1 MHSEQTPPSPVSEI
15 SVWQVFVIFLR
26 LGMTSFGGPVA
37 HLGFFRE
44 EFVARRKWLSD
55 HQYADL
61 VALCQFLPGPASSQV
76 GLALGMSQRGYRGA
90 MAAWLGFTMPS
101 ALFLIAAAYGLAQA
115 DVLPAGLLSGLK
127 IAAVAVVAQAVW
139 SMAPN
144 LCPDRPRQLIMLL
157 AAAIVLM
164 FPSAVV
170 QLGTLLL
177 AALAGF
183 MLPQAQVPQASQT
196 ADKHTT
202 ATGSSRP
209 AQARWSLG
217 LLIVFFASFAL
228 LPLVANVTG
237 LAWLNLADIFY
248 RTGALVFGGGHV
260 VLPLLQTELVPTG
273 WISEDLFL
281 AGYGLTQAVP
291 GPLFTFSA
299 FIGAAADQPYPG
311 WVAAMIC
318 LLAIFLPS
326 FLLVGG
332 ILPYWEKLRQ
342 LQWVRQILL
351 GVNAAVVG
359 LLLAALYQP
368 VWTSAINGQSSFVML
383 LLACAALFVV
393 RLRVW
398 LVVIVM
404 AGAGAIFLG

>member
-1 MHSEQTPPSPVSEI
+1 MDQSHNPPSCTDST
-15 SVWQVFVIFLR
+15 WQVFLIFLR
-26 LGMTSFGGPVA
+26 LGLTSFGGPVA

-44 EFVARRKWLSD
+44 EFVARRKWMSD

-101 ALFLIAAAYGLAQA
+101 AIFLVAAAYGFAQA
-115 DVLPAGLLSGLK
+115 DSLSSGLLSGLK

-164 FPSAVV
+164 LPIPAV
-170 QLGTLLL
+170 QLGVLLL
-177 AALAGF
+177 AAGAGFLLPAAQIPAPAEQGQVKGSWATRKGARLSAILLALFVLIFF
-183 MLPQAQVPQASQT
+183 MLPV
-196 ADKHTT
+196 
-202 ATGSSRP
+202 
-209 AQARWSLG
+209 
-217 LLIVFFASFAL
+217 
-228 LPLVANVTG
+228 VANATG

-299 FIGAAADQPYPG
+299 FVGAAANQPYPG
-311 WVAAMIC
+311 WLAALVC

-368 VWTSAINGQSSFVML
+368 VWTSAISGQPSFVLL
-383 LLACAALFVV
+383 LLAFAALFVL
-393 RLRVW
+393 RLPVW
-398 LVVIVM
+398 LVVIAM
-404 AGAGAIFLG
+404 AGAGAVFLG

>member
-1 MHSEQTPPSPVSEI
+1 MSQRHHTSRVSEV
-15 SVWQVFVIFLR
+15 SVWQVFLIFLR
-26 LGMTSFGGPVA
+26 LGLTSFGGPVA

-44 EFVARRKWLSD
+44 EFVARRKWMSD

-90 MAAWLGFTMPS
+90 LAAWLGFTMPS
-101 ALFLIAAAYGLAQA
+101 ALFLIAAAYGLTQA
-115 DVLPAGLLSGLK
+115 EALPPGLLSGLK

-157 AAAIVLM
+157 VAAIVLL
-164 FPSAVV
+164 FPSALV

-177 AALAGF
+177 AAVAGF
-183 MLPQAQVPQASQT
+183 LLPPAEAPEPAAEAAEAETGTAS
-196 ADKHTT
+196 K
-202 ATGSSRP
+202 R
-209 AQARWSLG
+209 ARWALG
-217 LLIVFFASFAL
+217 LLMAFAGIFVI
-228 LPLVANVTG
+228 LPLLASTTG
-237 LAWLNLADIFY
+237 AAWLNLADTFY

-260 VLPLLQTELVPTG
+260 VLPLLQSELVPTG

-299 FIGAAADQPYPG
+299 FVGAAADQPYPG
-311 WVAAMIC
+311 WIAAMVC

-332 ILPYWEKLRQ
+332 ILPYWERLRQ
-342 LQWVRQILL
+342 LQWVRQVLL

-368 VWTSAINGQSSFVML
+368 VWTSAISGQASFVML
-383 LLACAALFVV
+383 LLACAALFVL
-393 RLRVW
+393 RLPVW
-398 LVVIVM
+398 LVVIIM
-404 AGAGAIFLG
+404 AGAGAVLLG

>member
-1 MHSEQTPPSPVSEI
+1 MTNSQNQPSLTPGG
-15 SVWQVFVIFLR
+15 SVWQIFLIFLK
-26 LGMTSFGGPVA
+26 LGLTSFGGPVA

-44 EFVARRKWLSD
+44 EFVARRQWMSD

-115 DVLPAGLLSGLK
+115 DSLPPGLLSGLK

-157 AAAIVLM
+157 AAAVVLL
-164 FPSAVV
+164 FPVPAV
-170 QLGTLLL
+170 QLGTLVL

-183 MLPQAQVPQASQT
+183 LLP
-196 ADKHTT
+196 
-202 ATGSSRP
+202 P
-209 AQARWSLG
+209 AQAPAHEQQHEKMTSRPSRTLPAVLLASL
-217 LLIVFFASFAL
+217 LVIFFG
-228 LPLVANVTG
+228 LPLLANATG

-260 VLPLLQTELVPTG
+260 VLPLLQTELVPSG

-299 FIGAAADQPYPG
+299 FVGAAADQPYPG
-311 WVAAMIC
+311 WLSAMIC

-332 ILPYWEKLRQ
+332 ILPYWDKLRQ

-368 VWTSAINGQSSFVML
+368 VWTSAIYDRGAFVLL
-383 LLACAALFVV
+383 LLACAALFVL
-393 RLRVW
+393 RLPVW
-398 LVVIVM
+398 LVVIAM
-404 AGAGAIFLG
+404 AGAGAVFLG

>member
-1 MHSEQTPPSPVSEI
+1 MEQNQNPPSSRE
-15 SVWQVFVIFLR
+15 SVWQVFLVFLR
-26 LGMTSFGGPVA
+26 LGLTSFGGPVA

-44 EFVARRKWLSD
+44 EFVARRKWMSD

-101 ALFLIAAAYGLAQA
+101 ALFLVAAAYGLAQA
-115 DVLPAGLLSGLK
+115 DSLPPGLLSGLK
-127 IAAVAVVAQAVW
+127 VAAVAVVAQAVW

-164 FPSAVV
+164 FPIPVV

-177 AALAGF
+177 AAGAGF
-183 MLPQAQVPQASQT
+183 LLPAAEVPEKRQNQPV
-196 ADKHTT
+196 
-202 ATGSSRP
+202 GSKTV
-209 AQARWSLG
+209 SLPG
-217 LLIVFFASFAL
+217 VLLVVLISVFFL
-228 LPLVANVTG
+228 LPIIANITG
-237 LAWLNLADIFY
+237 YAWLNLADVFY

-260 VLPLLQTELVPTG
+260 VLPLLQAELVPTG
-273 WISEDLFL
+273 LIDEDLFL

-299 FIGAAADQPYPG
+299 FVGAAANHPYPG
-311 WVAAMIC
+311 WLAALVC
-318 LLAIFLPS
+318 LVAIFLPS

-368 VWTSAINGQSSFVML
+368 VWTSAISGQPSFVLL
-383 LLACAALFVV
+383 LLACAALFVL
-393 RLRVW
+393 RLPVW
-398 LVVIVM
+398 LVVIAM
-404 AGAGAIFLG
+404 AGAGAFFLG

>member
-1 MHSEQTPPSPVSEI
+1 MSQRHHTSRVSEV
-15 SVWQVFVIFLR
+15 SVWQVFLIFLR
-26 LGMTSFGGPVA
+26 LGLTSFGGPVA

-44 EFVARRKWLSD
+44 EFVARRKWMSD

-90 MAAWLGFTMPS
+90 LAAWFGFTMPS
-101 ALFLIAAAYGLAQA
+101 ALFLIAAAYGLTQA
-115 DVLPAGLLSGLK
+115 EALPPGLLSGLK

-157 AAAIVLM
+157 VAAIVLL
-164 FPSAVV
+164 FPSALV

-177 AALAGF
+177 AAVAGF
-183 MLPQAQVPQASQT
+183 LLPPAEAPEPAAEAAEAETGTAS
-196 ADKHTT
+196 K
-202 ATGSSRP
+202 R
-209 AQARWSLG
+209 ARWALG
-217 LLIVFFASFAL
+217 LLMAFAGIFVV
-228 LPLVANVTG
+228 LPLLANTTG
-237 LAWLNLADIFY
+237 AAWLNLADTFY

-260 VLPLLQTELVPTG
+260 VLPLLQSELVPTG

-299 FIGAAADQPYPG
+299 FVGAAADQPYPG
-311 WVAAMIC
+311 WIAAMVC

-332 ILPYWEKLRQ
+332 ILPYWERLRQ
-342 LQWVRQILL
+342 LQWVRQVLL

-368 VWTSAINGQSSFVML
+368 VWTSAISGQASFVML
-383 LLACAALFVV
+383 LLACAALFVL
-393 RLRVW
+393 RLPVW
-398 LVVIVM
+398 LVVIIM
-404 AGAGAIFLG
+404 AGAGAVLLG

>member
-1 MHSEQTPPSPVSEI
+1 MDQSHNPPSCTDST
-15 SVWQVFVIFLR
+15 WQVFLIFLR
-26 LGMTSFGGPVA
+26 LGLTSFGGPVA

-44 EFVARRKWLSD
+44 EFVARRKWMSD

-101 ALFLIAAAYGLAQA
+101 AIFLVAAAYGFAQA
-115 DVLPAGLLSGLK
+115 DSLSSGLLSGLK

-164 FPSAVV
+164 LPIPAV
-170 QLGTLLL
+170 QLGVLLL
-177 AALAGF
+177 AAGAGFLLPAAQIPAPAEQGQVKGSWATRKGARLSAILLALFVLIFF
-183 MLPQAQVPQASQT
+183 MLPV
-196 ADKHTT
+196 
-202 ATGSSRP
+202 
-209 AQARWSLG
+209 
-217 LLIVFFASFAL
+217 
-228 LPLVANVTG
+228 VANATG

-299 FIGAAADQPYPG
+299 FVGAAANQPYPG
-311 WVAAMIC
+311 WLAALVC
-318 LLAIFLPS
+318 LLTIFLPS

-368 VWTSAINGQSSFVML
+368 VWTSAISGQPSFVLL
-383 LLACAALFVV
+383 LLACAALFVL
-393 RLRVW
+393 RLPVW
-398 LVVIVM
+398 LVVIAM
-404 AGAGAIFLG
+404 AGAGAVFLG

>member
-1 MHSEQTPPSPVSEI
+1 MDQSHNPPSCTDST
-15 SVWQVFVIFLR
+15 WQVFLIFLR
-26 LGMTSFGGPVA
+26 LGLTSFGGPVA

-44 EFVARRKWLSD
+44 EFVARRKWMSD

-101 ALFLIAAAYGLAQA
+101 AIFLVAAAYGFAQA
-115 DVLPAGLLSGLK
+115 DSLSSGLLSGLK

-164 FPSAVV
+164 LPIPAV
-170 QLGTLLL
+170 QLGVLLL
-177 AALAGF
+177 AAGAGFLLPAAQIPAPAEQGQVKGSWATRKGARLSAILLALFVLIFF
-183 MLPQAQVPQASQT
+183 MLPV
-196 ADKHTT
+196 
-202 ATGSSRP
+202 
-209 AQARWSLG
+209 
-217 LLIVFFASFAL
+217 
-228 LPLVANVTG
+228 VANATG

-299 FIGAAADQPYPG
+299 FVGAAANQPYPG
-311 WVAAMIC
+311 WLAALVC

-368 VWTSAINGQSSFVML
+368 VWTSAISGQPSFVLL
-383 LLACAALFVV
+383 LLACAALFVL
-393 RLRVW
+393 RLPVW
-398 LVVIVM
+398 LVVIAM
-404 AGAGAIFLG
+404 AGAGAVFLG

>member
-1 MHSEQTPPSPVSEI
+1 MKESQEQPSSTTEG
-15 SVWQVFVIFLR
+15 SVWQIFLIFLR
-26 LGMTSFGGPVA
+26 LGLTSFGGPVA

-44 EFVARRKWLSD
+44 EFVARRKWMSD

-115 DVLPAGLLSGLK
+115 DSLPPGLLSGLK

-157 AAAIVLM
+157 AAAIVLL
-164 FPSAVV
+164 FPVPAV
-170 QLGTLLL
+170 QLGTLVL

-183 MLPQAQVPQASQT
+183 LLP
-196 ADKHTT
+196 
-202 ATGSSRP
+202 P
-209 AQARWSLG
+209 AQLPEAPQSQDDGKTTLAGTAKLPAILLATLLVIFFG
-217 LLIVFFASFAL
+217 LPFAAS
-228 LPLVANVTG
+228 VTG
-237 LAWLNLADIFY
+237 LAWLDLADIFY

-299 FIGAAADQPYPG
+299 FVGAAADQPYPG
-311 WVAAMIC
+311 WLAAMIC

-332 ILPYWEKLRQ
+332 ILPYWEKLRK
-342 LQWVRQILL
+342 LHWVRQILL

-368 VWTSAINGQSSFVML
+368 VWTSAINDRGAFVLL
-383 LLACAALFVV
+383 LLACAALFVL
-393 RLRVW
+393 RLPVW
-398 LVVIVM
+398 LVVIAM
-404 AGAGAIFLG
+404 AGAGAVFLG

>member
-1 MHSEQTPPSPVSEI
+1 MEQNQNPPSSRE
-15 SVWQVFVIFLR
+15 SVWQVFLIFLR
-26 LGMTSFGGPVA
+26 LGLTSFGGPVA

-44 EFVARRKWLSD
+44 EFVARRKWMSD

-101 ALFLIAAAYGLAQA
+101 ALFLVAAAYGLAQA
-115 DVLPAGLLSGLK
+115 DSLPPGLLSGLK

-164 FPSAVV
+164 FPIPVV

-177 AALAGF
+177 AAGAGF
-183 MLPQAQVPQASQT
+183 LLPAAEVPEKRQNQPV
-196 ADKHTT
+196 
-202 ATGSSRP
+202 GSKTV
-209 AQARWSLG
+209 SLPSV
-217 LLIVFFASFAL
+217 LLVVLISVFFL
-228 LPLVANVTG
+228 LPIIANITG
-237 LAWLNLADIFY
+237 YAWLNLADVFY

-260 VLPLLQTELVPTG
+260 VLPLLQAELVPTG
-273 WISEDLFL
+273 LIDEDLFL

-299 FIGAAADQPYPG
+299 FVGAAANHPYPG
-311 WVAAMIC
+311 WLAALVC
-318 LLAIFLPS
+318 LVAIFLPS

-342 LQWVRQILL
+342 LQWVRQVLL

-368 VWTSAINGQSSFVML
+368 VWTSAISGQPSFVLL
-383 LLACAALFVV
+383 LLACAALFVL
-393 RLRVW
+393 RLPVW
-398 LVVIVM
+398 LVVIAM
-404 AGAGAIFLG
+404 AGAGAFFLG